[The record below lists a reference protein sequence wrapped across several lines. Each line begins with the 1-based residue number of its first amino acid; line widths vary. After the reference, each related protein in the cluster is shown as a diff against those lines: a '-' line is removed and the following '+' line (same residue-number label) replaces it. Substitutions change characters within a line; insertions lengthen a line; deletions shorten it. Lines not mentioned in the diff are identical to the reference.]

1 MRVRRPAALAASVIL
16 SLCASSIVQAA
27 ATAPGLAAAAT
38 GEADARPLES
48 ALAPYVAVRALQTLQ
63 DRIAHGNV
71 AAQAAQGRMLD
82 HIAEVFATVNPT
94 VWKEGRN
101 ANAAALYL
109 FSAGHAAVV
118 REVLE
123 HDAAFTADGRRLV
136 EGALA
141 YAEGQDDLARRQLGS
156 FDPRTL
162 PPALGGHL
170 ALVLAT
176 LLTDQDP
183 VRAGAMLDAARLIVP
198 GTLVEEAALRR
209 QIFLVADIATLDKFT
224 ALSRQYIRRFRSSV
238 FASNFKGR
246 LTSFAVRLAVAGD
259 VAPLT
264 RLEPVF
270 TELPQA
276 ERRGLYLTLARDAV
290 LAGRPEAARYAAAR
304 AAGLALDPAETE
316 RARLYTAAA
325 GVASDAAPTARAALS
340 GLDATRLTPRDAEL
354 RMAAEAVADSVN
366 VGMGEQ
372 ARDTDR
378 GGLAS
383 TGSATDLLDR
393 AHRAMDASD
402 AILSAAAKVTAADP
416 GSAVSPTAKAAAA
429 PAGTTP

>member
-1 MRVRRPAALAASVIL
+1 MSVRRPAALACSLVL
-16 SLCASSIVQAA
+16 GLCAPTMVR
-27 ATAPGLAAAAT
+27 AAAAAPVPAAAVT
-38 GEADARPLES
+38 GEGDTKPLDP
-48 ALAPYVAVRALQTLQ
+48 ALAPFVAVRALQTLQ
-63 DRIAHGNV
+63 DRIAHGNT

-82 HIAEVFATVNPT
+82 HIAEVFTAANPL
-94 VWKEGRN
+94 VWKESRN

-109 FSAGHAAVV
+109 FSAGHATVV

-123 HDAAFTADGRRLV
+123 HDAAFTPEGRRLV

-141 YAEGQDDLARRQLGS
+141 YAEGQDDTARRLLGS
-156 FDPRTL
+156 FDPKSL

-170 ALVLAT
+170 ALVMAT
-176 LLTDQDP
+176 LLSDQDP
-183 VRAGAMLDAARLIVP
+183 GRAGAMLDAARLIVP

-224 ALSRQYIRRFRSSV
+224 ALSRQYIRRFRNSV

-259 VAPLT
+259 VEPLT

-270 TELPQA
+270 AELPQS

-304 AAGLALDPAETE
+304 AAGLAPDSAETE

-325 GVASDAAPTARAALS
+325 GAASDAAPTARSVLA
-340 GLDATRLTPRDAEL
+340 GLDSTRLTPRDAEL
-354 RMAAEAVADSVN
+354 RLAAEAVADSVN
-366 VGMGEQ
+366 AGLGERGQDADRVGPPP
-372 ARDTDR
+372 D
-378 GGLAS
+378 S
-383 TGSATDLLDR
+383 SAAALIER
-393 AHRAMDASD
+393 AHRAMEAGD
-402 AILSAAAKVTAADP
+402 AILATGVGADDPRSAASATTAQ
-416 GSAVSPTAKAAAA
+416 TTAA
-429 PAGTTP
+429 PAGTKP